1 MSEQI
6 NEANSLPDP
15 MPYSAVTTGGPTVQ
29 GNDDLQS
36 GAIAPCC
43 PGCGSQTKSSTRR
56 FPMESVRGTS
66 EFLRCDACHA
76 YFSGDEYHP
85 EVEEEHTRQMAW
97 GEEDRGTQLNQFK
110 QKMYHSILDGIER
123 EGLAGSSLLDV
134 GCSFGG
140 FLTEA
145 NKRGFQV
152 SGVDI
157 VGDAVNYCKRQ
168 GHQAQQCASLDE
180 CTLYSESAP
189 ADVVTVLDAHIYWP
203 DQPRELRAAWRML
216 KDDGLLVIRAIAKSP
231 FITAGRVMQSV
242 APNFGKNLI
251 RRAITDHRFSQ
262 PLLGLIKTIE
272 AAGFDVTLATPKG
285 AVHSD
290 ESGLGVRMAFAV
302 GAVTWHSFGIPL
314 APGALIFARKRSEPV

>member
-1 MSEQI
+1 MSEQL
-6 NEANSLPDP
+6 NEANSLPETP
-15 MPYSAVTTGGPTVQ
+15 SKTGTLVARPTIHR
-29 GNDDLQS
+29 GQS
-36 GAIAPCC
+36 SDATLCC
-43 PGCGSQTKSSTRR
+43 PGCGCQTKSSTSR

-76 YFSGDEYHP
+76 YFSGDEYQA
-85 EVEEEHTRQMAW
+85 EVEEQHTRQMAW

-110 QKMYHSILDGIER
+110 RKMYRSILDGIER
-123 EGLAGSSLLDV
+123 EGFAGSSLLDV

-152 SGVDI
+152 SGADI
-157 VGDAVNYCKRQ
+157 VGDAVDYCRRQ
-168 GHQAQQCASLDE
+168 GHRAEQCASLED
-180 CTLYSESAP
+180 CSLFSETAP

-242 APNFGKNLI
+242 APGFGKNLI

-262 PLLGLIKTIE
+262 PLPGLIKTIE

-314 APGALIFARKRSEPV
+314 APGALIFARKRNASA